1 MKNFKKITLGLLGA
15 TILSLGLYAC
25 SNDNEAT
32 TTNLSSEKTTIA
44 SKEGTGFEDVINR
57 LKTDHD
63 FVLLSSSLE
72 KFGESA
78 KQPEVINQLLGK
90 ENITE
95 AERVQL
101 AHAFGFASVS
111 DAYNFDV
118 KNTQY
123 ISNIYERYSLS
134 RFNND
139 ELKLIFEDAFEYNTT
154 LGRPCADRFKTCKK
168 GAYALYT
175 LEMGGCV
182 GLGVTI
188 GAASF
193 WCAGCLGAAA
203 GSGCAIAATAHGQ
216 AMLEEC
222 QDKYDDC
229 RGK

>member
-1 MKNFKKITLGLLGA
+1 MKRIKNFTLGILGA

-25 SNDNEAT
+25 SNDDGAT
-32 TTNLSSEKTTIA
+32 TTNLSSEKTTFA
-44 SKEGTGFEDVINR
+44 SKEATDFEDVVNR
-57 LKTDHD
+57 LKKDND
-63 FVLLSSSLE
+63 FVLLSNSLE
-72 KFGESA
+72 IFGESA

-90 ENITE
+90 ENINE

-118 KNTQY
+118 KNTRY
-123 ISNIYERYSLS
+123 ISNIYKKFDLS
-134 RFNND
+134 RFD
-139 ELKLIFEDAFEYNTT
+139 KSELKLILEEAFEYNTT

-175 LEMGGCV
+175 LEMIGC
-182 GLGVTI
+182 GAAGVTI
-188 GAASF
+188 GGASF
-193 WCAGCLGAAA
+193 WCAGCLGAAV
-203 GSGCAIAATAHGQ
+203 GSGCAIAATAHAQ